1 MRRYNKSKK
10 NARKKRLLAV
20 VAVQQPIK
28 NGLHAIVVACGAKMS
43 AYFCVCTQVILILH
57 FIDSG
62 AACRGFCLNPLP
74 GMKNTEKEPIN
85 MDKKKT
91 NPKNGKVTI
100 KKRITVVL
108 LNLLAMAAV
117 LAVLPVLALRWV
129 DSYTNHG
136 EACAVPDVCGVQL
149 DDAVSLLAKEKLDY
163 AVIERRYKENALE
176 DEVIMQYPEPGSAVK
191 EGRKV
196 GLVLNSA
203 VKPKRSIPS
212 VIDNR
217 TYREAESHIKAA
229 GFVIERVDTIPGEKD
244 WVYELRYN
252 GKLLSNGEAIPQG
265 AAVTVAIGS
274 GKESGE
280 EGDPVFDS
288 NFDI

>member
-1 MRRYNKSKK
+1 
-10 NARKKRLLAV
+10 
-20 VAVQQPIK
+20 
-28 NGLHAIVVACGAKMS
+28 
-43 AYFCVCTQVILILH
+43 
-57 FIDSG
+57 
-62 AACRGFCLNPLP
+62 
-74 GMKNTEKEPIN
+74 

-176 DEVIMQYPEPGSAVK
+176 DEVILQYPEPGSAVK

-196 GLVLNSA
+196 GLVLNTA

-229 GFVIERVDTIPGEKD
+229 GFVIERVETIDGEQD
-244 WVYELRYN
+244 WVYEVRYE
-252 GKLLSNGEAIPQG
+252 GRSLSNGELVPEGSRI
-265 AAVTVAIGS
+265 TVFVGN
-274 GKESGE
+274 GKASVE
-280 EGDPVFDS
+280 EDEPVFDS
-288 NFDI
+288 DYDI